1 MSSEKPPGSRGS
13 SPAQSVDIA
22 PVTAFKPTRDF
33 VLAFCSMLMVV
44 LAVAFE
50 ATTLAVALPLMSSDL
65 GGTALQAFWSGTG
78 FLLASAV
85 FQPTIAGLSAV
96 FGRSN
101 LIYVTS
107 LLFAIGSL
115 IAALANNFP
124 VIVAGRVIQGAGG
137 GGIIALTEVIVTD
150 LVPLADRG
158 RWFAILSAVWSVGTV
173 AGPLIGA
180 GFAQNV
186 SWRWIFWINLPII
199 AIGAAMVF
207 FFLKQA
213 KLPGHMVEKLKRFDW
228 TGAVLFTVG
237 SGSFL
242 FGISSGG
249 VMYEWDSWQVLLSI
263 LMGVAVLGGFAL
275 WEARFATG
283 LGVELLVP
291 AKLFDNWSI
300 ISSYIQAVLH
310 GAILWSLIYF
320 LILYYQA
327 ILFYS
332 PITSAVATLPE
343 TLTVAPSGMVVGI
356 VTAIT
361 GRYRWAL
368 WSGWVITTLGAGLL
382 YLLDAQTSVAQWIFL
397 NIPVGIGTGML
408 FPGLALSIQ
417 ASCAPLLNAEA
428 AAFFSFARTFGQS
441 IGVAVS
447 GVLFQNVFK
456 TKLEDLP
463 AFADK
468 ALELSRD
475 ATIVVGVIK
484 GMDPSQM
491 KDDLI
496 GAYNDSLKV
505 VWIMLTALA
514 GVSMLLGFTVK
525 SFSLQRE
532 HVTKQGLVTNE
543 KVSDVEADAG
553 NGAKA

>member
-1 MSSEKPPGSRGS
+1 MPISH
-13 SPAQSVDIA
+13 
-22 PVTAFKPTRDF
+22 
-33 VLAFCSMLMVV
+33 VV
-44 LAVAFE
+44 ARANK
-50 ATTLAVALPLMSSDL
+50 ANTTD
-65 GGTALQAFWSGTG
+65 
-78 FLLASAV
+78 
-85 FQPTIAGLSAV
+85 
-96 FGRSN
+96 
-101 LIYVTS
+101 
-107 LLFAIGSL
+107 
-115 IAALANNFP
+115 
-124 VIVAGRVIQGAGG
+124 
-137 GGIIALTEVIVTD
+137 
-150 LVPLADRG
+150 
-158 RWFAILSAVWSVGTV
+158 TV
-173 AGPLIGA
+173 
-180 GFAQNV
+180 
-186 SWRWIFWINLPII
+186 
-199 AIGAAMVF
+199 
-207 FFLKQA
+207 
-213 KLPGHMVEKLKRFDW
+213 
-228 TGAVLFTVG
+228 
-237 SGSFL
+237 
-242 FGISSGG
+242 
-249 VMYEWDSWQVLLSI
+249 
-263 LMGVAVLGGFAL
+263 
-275 WEARFATG
+275 
-283 LGVELLVP
+283 
-291 AKLFDNWSI
+291 
-300 ISSYIQAVLH
+300 
-310 GAILWSLIYF
+310 
-320 LILYYQA
+320 LYYQA